1 MKYSV
6 EIANNI
12 NGFLESINSEIYLSC
27 VERKARSGAVNVAG
41 SWKKRNISCDP
52 KYPNI
57 VDITE
62 TQVKNF
68 LKKNYGVNLLTL
80 IKSVDK
86 AKQEYDTF
94 FKKAEK
100 QIIKTPLAA
109 DVVVVDSIESKLD
122 TIIELL
128 K

>member
-12 NGFLESINSEIYLSC
+12 NGFLEEINSEIYLSC
-27 VERKARSGAVNVAG
+27 IERKTRAGMAVAG

-68 LKKNYGVNLLTL
+68 LRKNYGVSLLTL
-80 IKSVDK
+80 IKSVSK
-86 AKQEYDTF
+86 AKDEYNAF
-94 FKKAEK
+94 FKKQEK

-109 DVVVVDSIESKLD
+109 DVLQVDSIESKLD